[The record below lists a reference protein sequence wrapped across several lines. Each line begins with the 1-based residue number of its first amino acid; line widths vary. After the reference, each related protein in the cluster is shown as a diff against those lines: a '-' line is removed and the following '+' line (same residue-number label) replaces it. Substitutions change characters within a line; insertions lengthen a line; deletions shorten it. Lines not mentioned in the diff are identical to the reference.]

1 MKAAANATFLP
12 LTLELIERQ
21 RWEAFINAPAAAA
34 LADE

>member
-1 MKAAANATFLP
+1 MKAAANATWLT

-21 RWEAFINAPAAAA
+21 RREAFINAAAAAA